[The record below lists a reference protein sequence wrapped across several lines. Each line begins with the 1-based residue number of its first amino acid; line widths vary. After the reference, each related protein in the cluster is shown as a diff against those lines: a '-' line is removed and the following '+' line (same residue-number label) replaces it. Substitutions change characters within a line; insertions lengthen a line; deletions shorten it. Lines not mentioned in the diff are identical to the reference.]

1 MFKTHSM
8 HPLTVFHTA
17 RATSKTDVNNPWTV
31 AEQSIPFTSEGLKA
45 IIEAADHP
53 YFLLSTSPWLP
64 EPGAYA
70 LERMMQVADDTGAV
84 LLYADYYKR
93 ENQTLKPHPL
103 NDYQVG
109 SLRDDFD
116 FGPLMLVRTA
126 TAKALM
132 HGLTPHLQAAALYDL
147 RLALS
152 RSGPIVHLN
161 EYLYTHDE
169 TNTSNQ
175 ETRQFAYVDPK
186 NRNVQR
192 EMEAVCTQHLKET
205 GAWLPPITDCPDF
218 ERDAFPVEASVIIP
232 VRNRIRTIADAIDS
246 VLSQEASFPFNLIVI
261 DNHSTDGTTALIAD
275 RAQKDTRIVHLIP
288 ARNDLGIGG
297 CWQAGINH
305 QACGRFAVQ
314 LDSDDVYS
322 NNHTLAT
329 IVNAFYTQRCAML
342 VGSYRMCNFQLET
355 IPPGIID
362 HKEWTPENGHNNA
375 LRINGLGAPRAFH
388 TPTLRAI
395 GIPNT
400 SYGEDY
406 ALGLRLSRRWKIGR
420 IYEVLYLCRR
430 WEDNTD
436 AAIDHQKLNAFNHYK
451 DQLRSIELVARQ
463 RMNAEKKRS

>member
-1 MFKTHSM
+1 M

-45 IIEAADHP
+45 IIEAADQP

-169 TNTSNQ
+169 TDTGNQ

-186 NRNVQR
+186 NRNAQL
-192 EMEAVCTQHLKET
+192 EMEAVCTQHLKEI
-205 GAWLPPITDCPDF
+205 GAWLPPTTNCPDF
-218 ERDAFPVEASVIIP
+218 ESGSFPVEASVIIP

-246 VLSQEASFPFNLIVI
+246 VLSQEASFPFNLIII
-261 DNHSTDGTTALIAD
+261 DNHSTDGTSALIAD

-288 ARNDLGIGG
+288 ERNDLGIGG

-463 RMNAEKKRS
+463 RMNAE

>member
-1 MFKTHSM
+1 M

-17 RATSKTDVNNPWTV
+17 RATSKTDINNPWIV

-186 NRNVQR
+186 NRTVQL
-192 EMEAVCTQHLKET
+192 EMEAVCTQHLKEI

-218 ERDAFPVEASVIIP
+218 EGDAFSVEASVIIP

-275 RAQKDTRIVHLIP
+275 RAQKDPRIVHLIP

-322 NNHTLAT
+322 NNQTLAT

>member
-1 MFKTHSM
+1 M

-17 RATSKTDVNNPWTV
+17 RATSKTDINNPWIV
-31 AEQSIPFTSEGLKA
+31 AEQSIPFSSEGLKA

-103 NDYQVG
+103 NDYQTG

-152 RSGPIVHLN
+152 RSGPIIHLN

-186 NRNVQR
+186 NRTVQL
-192 EMEAVCTQHLKET
+192 EMEAVCTQHLKEI

-218 ERDAFPVEASVIIP
+218 EGDAFSVEASVIIP

-451 DQLRSIELVARQ
+451 DKLRSIELVARQ

>member
-1 MFKTHSM
+1 VFKTHSM

-45 IIEAADHP
+45 IIEAADQP

-169 TNTSNQ
+169 TDTGNQ

-186 NRNVQR
+186 NRNAQL
-192 EMEAVCTQHLKET
+192 EMEAVCTQHLKEI
-205 GAWLPPITDCPDF
+205 GAWLPPTTNCPDF
-218 ERDAFPVEASVIIP
+218 ESGSFPVEASVIIP

-246 VLSQEASFPFNLIVI
+246 VLSQEASFPFNLIII
-261 DNHSTDGTTALIAD
+261 DNHSTDGTSALIAD

-288 ARNDLGIGG
+288 ERNDLGIGG

-463 RMNAEKKRS
+463 RMNAE

>member
-1 MFKTHSM
+1 M
-8 HPLTVFHTA
+8 HPLILFHTA
-17 RATSKTDVNNPWTV
+17 NTLRNTGGDFPWIV
-31 AEQSIPFTSEGLKA
+31 AEQSNPYSSEGMKA
-45 IIEAADHP
+45 IIEAANQT
-53 YFLLSTSPWLP
+53 YFLICTSPSLP

-70 LERMMQVADDTGAV
+70 LERMVQVANDTGAV
-84 LLYADYYKR
+84 LLYSDYNKR
-93 ENQTLKPHPL
+93 ENNTLKTHTL
-103 NDYQVG
+103 NDYQIG

-116 FGPLMLVRTA
+116 FGPLILVRTA
-126 TAKALM
+126 TAKALLKELM
-132 HGLTPHLQAAALYDL
+132 PHLQSAAFYDL

-152 RSGPIVHLN
+152 RRGPIVHLN
-161 EYLYTHDE
+161 ERLYTQ
-169 TNTSNQ
+169 N
-175 ETRQFAYVDPK
+175 ETRTSDLETKQFAYVDPK
-186 NRNVQR
+186 NRNTQL
-192 EMEAVCTQHLKET
+192 EMEAVCTQHLKAI
-205 GAWLPPITDCPDF
+205 GAWLPPINDGPDF
-218 ERDAFPVEASVIIP
+218 EQGSFPVEASVIIP

-246 VLSQEASFPFNLIVI
+246 VLSQEAPFPFNLIII
-261 DNHSTDGTTALIAD
+261 DNHSNDGTTALIAD

-288 ARNDLGIGG
+288 ERDDLGIGG

-305 QACGRFAVQ
+305 PACGRFAVQ

-322 NNHTLAT
+322 DNHTLAT
-329 IVNAFYTQRCAML
+329 IVNAFYTQHCAML

-388 TPTLRAI
+388 TSTLRAI

-420 IYEVLYLCRR
+420 LYEVLYLCRR

-436 AAIDHQKLNAFNHYK
+436 AAIDLAKLNAFNHYK
-451 DQLRSIELVARQ
+451 DQLRSIELTARQ
-463 RMNAEKKRS
+463 RLNAGNKTESL